1 VVSLQLVLRFIG
13 GILAGVATAEV
24 TPALFAAGEAAAPD
38 QRLILSMVILA
49 FAIGFAITPY
59 VTTVPFYWFRER
71 VLHADGP
78 DFLAGGIGL
87 ILGLLCGALL
97 YWPLSALPAGL
108 GDWLPIVGSAVF
120 AYFALITAVH
130 HKRDVLGIFGGVRE
144 GIRGHVAPGGERVL
158 VDTSTIIDGRL
169 AGVAQTGFLFC
180 TLVVP
185 RFILAELQQ
194 VADSSDSGKRARG
207 RRGLDILD
215 QLQKHSLAPVEISDL
230 DVEGPTD
237 VDSKLVRLARA
248 HEWPLLTNDY
258 NLNKVA
264 TLQGIRVLNMNELAN
279 ELRPMCI
286 PGEVIRLRIMSEGK
300 DVGQGIGY
308 LPDGTMVVVENAS
321 RLVGQDADVTVTRLL
336 QTAAGR
342 IIFGRPKEHP

>member
-1 VVSLQLVLRFIG
+1 MSIELVLRFIG

-24 TPALFAAGEAAAPD
+24 APALFDAPEPAVSD
-38 QRLILSMVILA
+38 HRLVLSMVILA
-49 FAIGFAITPY
+49 FAVGFATTPY
-59 VTTVPFYWFRER
+59 LTTVPFYWFRER

-78 DFLAGGIGL
+78 DFLAGGVGL
-87 ILGLLCGALL
+87 ILGLLCGALF
-97 YWPLSALPAGL
+97 YWPLSRLPAGL
-108 GDWLPIVGSAVF
+108 GDWLPLTASAVL
-120 AYFALITAVH
+120 AYFGVITAVH
-130 HKRDVLGIFGGVRE
+130 HKRDVLAVFGGVRE
-144 GIRGHVAPGGERVL
+144 GIRGHIAPGGERVL
-158 VDTSTIIDGRL
+158 VDTSAIIDGRI

-185 RFILAELQQ
+185 RFVLAELQQ
-194 VADSSDSGKRARG
+194 VADSSDGSKRARG

-230 DVEGPTD
+230 DIEGPTD

-248 HEWPLLTNDY
+248 HEWPLLTSDY

-286 PGEVIRLRIMSEGK
+286 PGEVIRLRVMSEGK
-300 DVGQGIGY
+300 DAGQGIGY
-308 LPDGTMVVVENAS
+308 LPDGTMVVIENAS
-321 RLVGQDADVTVTRLL
+321 RLVGQDIDVTVTRLL